1 MTAGNENISSE
12 PISEGMLYGPFP
24 LPELDPEQPLTAKW
38 LMEEA
43 KGSLKLYQLYR
54 LHEQLLNDNAESRIA
69 TDVFDK
75 NNARL
80 RTEIRKLKG
89 SFIREDF
96 RRPKSERTWLS
107 PDDL

>member
-1 MTAGNENISSE
+1 MTAGTENVSNE
-12 PISEGMLYGPFP
+12 PISEGILYGPYP
-24 LPELDPEQPLTAKW
+24 PPELDPEPLTAKW
-38 LMEEA
+38 LMEGV

-54 LHEQLLNDNAESRIA
+54 LHEQLLNDNVEGRVA
-69 TDVFDK
+69 TDTFDK
-75 NNARL
+75 NNTRL

-96 RRPKSERTWLS
+96 RRSKTERTWLN